1 MRRIFFT
8 LIVGIVMFFYPV
20 EAAKI
25 DVYRDAIINKNFTLK
40 YEIETVPVY
49 NSMREGSLTFRGN
62 LLNKVRQKSADRP
75 YKGIIVVSG
84 ADRYTETYHDAY
96 KIKVSDFYKLNYES
110 RLSLFGNNKDKELTV
125 KEHGNCI
132 LVKGDEVF
140 RFWWQKK
147 GERRKYF
154 GRNRWGINT
163 DSSSVKANDDIYRTP
178 YQDLLEEFNYGVP
191 EVAGIL
197 LPMLP
202 KDKVIATP
210 WTPDYKFFGSGSLSN
225 GLTYEDYV
233 SDKNNLYSAV
243 RYYFSGNNLVKVA
256 VANYLKNDG
265 KVQSYEKKVININ
278 EFSTSADQTYLK
290 LPEGLKDTT
299 QRDKEDSK

>member
-1 MRRIFFT
+1 MRRIFFA
-8 LIVGIVMFFYPV
+8 LIVGIVMFSCPV

-62 LLNKVRQKSADRP
+62 LLNKVRQKSTDRP
-75 YKGIIVVSG
+75 CKGIIVVSG
-84 ADRYTETYHDAY
+84 ADRYTEIHHDAY
-96 KIKVSDFYKLNYES
+96 ETTLGNLSDLTLAGRYNLKVDVQNNKIKVPES
-110 RLSLFGNNKDKELTV
+110 GSCVLIKDEELFQFIWSKDGNK
-125 KEHGNCI
+125 
-132 LVKGDEVF
+132 
-140 RFWWQKK
+140 
-147 GERRKYF
+147 RKYKGKVKWWEF
-154 GRNRWGINT
+154 KSGE
-163 DSSSVKANDDIYRTP
+163 VKANADISRTP